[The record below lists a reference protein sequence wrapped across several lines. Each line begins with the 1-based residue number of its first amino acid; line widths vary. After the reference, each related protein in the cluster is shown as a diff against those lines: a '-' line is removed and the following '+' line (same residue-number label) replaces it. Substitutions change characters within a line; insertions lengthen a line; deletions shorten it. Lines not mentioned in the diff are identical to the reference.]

1 MQWAFFFFFTFC
13 RSVLTCHSNCAT
25 FDSVCPTSCSCCCL
39 LLLYNIS
46 YHNLSWHAMLPL
58 PLQFPFFII
67 LIFNWVRLFTIRSL
81 SVCVCVCVSLQILL
95 RPINLMLSI
104 FVKIYCLLL
113 SKFDIV
119 MQFVS
124 HFWLNCDVLKTVDRP
139 LHGQKCKRRIFSFR
153 NMKAYEVR

>member
-1 MQWAFFFFFTFC
+1 MR
-13 RSVLTCHSNCAT
+13 RSIVFARLPAL
-25 FDSVCPTSCSCCCL
+25 VVVCSCCIIYPIIIFPDTRCSRCRFSFLFL
-39 LLLYNIS
+39 L
-46 YHNLSWHAMLPL
+46 
-58 PLQFPFFII
+58 
-67 LIFNWVRLFTIRSL
+67 SL
-81 SVCVCVCVSLQILL
+81 SSTGFVCFPSAHCPYVCVCVSLQILL

>member
-1 MQWAFFFFFTFC
+1 MGIFFFSLFAALCWHVTQIVR
-13 RSVLTCHSNCAT
+13 RSILFARLPALV
-25 FDSVCPTSCSCCCL
+25 VVCSCCII
-39 LLLYNIS
+39 YPIII
-46 YHNLSWHAMLPL
+46 
-58 PLQFPFFII
+58 FPDTRCSRCRFSFLFFII

-104 FVKIYCLLL
+104 FVKIYGLLL